1 MRLTKQHFQLI
12 AETIKSTTMTMRARR
27 DLTNGFIEEL
37 RRTNP
42 SFNADRFKE
51 ACGVSDVHA

>member
-12 AETIKSTTMTMRARR
+12 AETIKGTTMTMRARR
-27 DLTNGFIEEL
+27 DLTNGFVTEL
-37 RRTNP
+37 KRTNP
-42 SFNADRFKE
+42 NFNVSRFKE